1 MKTLLKDMKLCSV
14 DLVPRGANP
23 DTYICLY
30 KSADITFNGI
40 IHHEEI
46 SIHSP
51 RVGVRPIRALCPYR
65 RKGFQSTHPEWGE
78 TLTGV

>member
-14 DLVPRGANP
+14 DLVPQGANP
-23 DTYICLY
+23 DAYICLY

-51 RVGVRPIRALCPYR
+51 RVG
-65 RKGFQSTHPEWGE
+65 
-78 TLTGV
+78 

>member
-23 DTYICLY
+23 DAYICLY
-30 KSADITFNGI
+30 KSADMTINGI
-40 IHHEEI
+40 IHYEEI

-51 RVGVRPIRALCPYR
+51 RVG
-65 RKGFQSTHPEWGE
+65 E
-78 TLTGV
+78 TEFITETIIPAIISIHSPRVG